1 MHLSGETI
9 GVLEGKQAV
18 FTRRTYLV
26 MSRYEL
32 SILGEVSPEDTAGQ
46 SPPL

>member
-1 MHLSGETI
+1 MHLGGETV
-9 GVLEGKQAV
+9 GVSEGKQVV

-26 MSRYEL
+26 MSRCEL
-32 SILGEVSPEDTAGQ
+32 SILGEISPENTAGQ

>member
-1 MHLSGETI
+1 MHLGGEAV
-9 GVLEGKQAV
+9 GVSEGKQVV
-18 FTRRTYLV
+18 FTRRTSLV

-32 SILGEVSPEDTAGQ
+32 SILGEVSPENTAGQ